1 MNTRPIQQEDEAAIR
16 QVVQNMQDSQN
27 TKNGELFAAAFA
39 QEHDYIAQHR
49 MFLPNQTQQDK

>member
-16 QVVQNMQDSQN
+16 QVVQNMQDAQN
-27 TKNGELFAAAFA
+27 TKNGELFASAFA
-39 QEHDYIAQHR
+39 QEHDYIAING